1 MKILYDFQAF
11 DMQTHGGVSRCFVE
25 LYNHRPD
32 NVEME
37 FGVVETGNVYLQ
49 NIGFKHEGYTWDNF
63 LAKGKFPMKKVLY
76 KTYYNCK
83 YGHPGEWD
91 HNPRLNRLYTEKRLR
106 KADFDIFHPTFFD
119 PYFLEYIGNKPFV
132 LTIHDMIPELFPKYY
147 PKTNEQIIYK
157 KLLAPK
163 ATHIVTV
170 SEQTKKDVINI
181 LGVPENK
188 VSVVYHGADPAPYYP
203 SVGTNFDFEYILY
216 IGERHMYKNFMGF
229 CRDVMPILRRHKEL
243 KVVCT
248 GKPFTN
254 EEYFFFDAFGMRE
267 RFIYMFMETNQDMLD
282 LYHNAIAFVYPSAYE
297 GFGIPILEAYKADCP
312 IMLNRASCFPEI
324 AGDAAVYFT
333 MGKDSSDFEEQF
345 ELLYH
350 LNGNER
356 NAIIEKQRE
365 RLKKF
370 SWEKSAMELV
380 NVYNNVMKNI

>member
-1 MKILYDFQAF
+1 MKVLFDSQAF

-37 FGVVETGNVYLQ
+37 FGVVETSNVYLQ
-49 NIGFKHEGYTWDNF
+49 NIGFKNEGYTWDNF

-83 YGHPGEWD
+83 YGHPGDWD
-91 HNPRLNRLYTEKRLR
+91 HNPRLNRLYTEKKMR

-119 PYFLEYIGNKPFV
+119 PYFLDFIGNKPFV

-163 ATHIVTV
+163 AAQIVTV

-203 SVGTNFDFEYILY
+203 SVGTNFDFEYVLY

-229 CRDVMPILRRHKEL
+229 CRDVMPVLRRHKEL

-312 IMLNRASCFPEI
+312 VMLNRASCFPEI
-324 AGDAAVYFT
+324 AGDAAVYFK
-333 MGKDSSDFEEQF
+333 MEKDRSDFEEQF
-345 ELLYH
+345 ETLYH
-350 LNGNER
+350 MDTNSR
-356 NAIIEKQRE
+356 KMIIEKQRQ
-365 RLKKF
+365 RLKMF
-370 SWEKSAMELV
+370 SWDKSSLNLV
-380 NVYNNVMKNI
+380 KVYNQI